1 VLAGCLVAGLPG
13 SAVRAIGLLVGI
25 DLMFGGFTLSGIDL
39 TARKIDGIPTNCGQG
54 QAPPID

>member
-1 VLAGCLVAGLPG
+1 LVAGLPG

-25 DLMFGGFTLSGIDL
+25 DLMFGGFTLIGIAL